1 MRFDK
6 KIQNIENKIKN
17 SKHRAKLEKTTR
29 KFLEDTKNI
38 ARLLEKGKTNEYGQV
53 KYKGGSFMNHEVDN
67 RLLRLNRIIN
77 NNIAWEDKHKKDFRK
92 NSKGKYEYNMRS
104 WTSSKL
110 SDYAKGIVGDGER
123 RNVRLKDIKL
133 AKEEIERRKK
143 GAFVGNRKVI
153 RD

>member
-1 MRFDK
+1 MD
-6 KIQNIENKIKN
+6 
-17 SKHRAKLEKTTR
+17 
-29 KFLEDTKNI
+29 
-38 ARLLEKGKTNEYGQV
+38 
-53 KYKGGSFMNHEVDN
+53 HEVNN

-92 NSKGKYEYNMRS
+92 NSKGKYEYDMRS

-110 SDYAKGIVGDGER
+110 NDYVKGIVGDGER

-133 AKEEIERRKK
+133 AKEEMERRKK
-143 GAFVGNRKVI
+143 YAFVGNRKVI